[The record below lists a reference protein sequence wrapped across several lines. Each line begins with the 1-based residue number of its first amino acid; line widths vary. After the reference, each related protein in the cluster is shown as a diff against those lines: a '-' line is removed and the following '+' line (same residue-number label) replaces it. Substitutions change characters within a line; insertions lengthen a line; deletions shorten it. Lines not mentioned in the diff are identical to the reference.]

1 MTTITVPRAVLE
13 QALEALEEFGTHYEH
28 CPRYPTWARPEL
40 QPPCNCGLDSNV
52 AALRAAL
59 AQQEQEPVAWMLT
72 DDSGMRFVSV
82 DRPHPD
88 FVPLHTTPPRREWQS
103 LTNEEIYPLYNEPR
117 SDAEMLEF
125 ARAVEAKLKEKNNG

>member
-1 MTTITVPRAVLE
+1 MTTLREAAQ

-59 AQQEQEPVAWMLT
+59 AQQEQ
-72 DDSGMRFVSV
+72 D
-82 DRPHPD
+82 
-88 FVPLHTTPPRREWQS
+88 Q
-103 LTNEEIYPLYNEPR
+103 
-117 SDAEMLEF
+117 MLEC
-125 ARAVEAKLKEKNNG
+125 AYKSACDIVEEQDKKLAELEAVNAELLEALVSFTKSGYIKKQHPKRYAAAVAAIAKAEGEQK